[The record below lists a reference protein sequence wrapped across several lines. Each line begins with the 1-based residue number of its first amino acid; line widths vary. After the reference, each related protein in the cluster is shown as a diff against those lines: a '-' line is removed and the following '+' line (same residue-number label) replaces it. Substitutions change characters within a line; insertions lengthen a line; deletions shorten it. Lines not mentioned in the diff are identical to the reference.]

1 VSRTTPCRS
10 SSTSSI
16 ISGYGRVEVFLASRG
31 CPTPPRAAAPAP
43 PPSSPAA
50 VASGLKRQHMRQ
62 ASLRGLGP
70 AAEVLLP
77 TREGRCKGNP
87 HVNVAGTDED
97 GRAQSSCSS
106 RGILL
111 LATLGLKR
119 VRQACEALGLLQRSC
134 FQRGKAVAKGTHRLT
149 SRAQMRTGGHRAV
162 AALGASSFSRPW
174 G

>member
-1 VSRTTPCRS
+1 MSRTTPCRS

-16 ISGYGRVEVFLASRG
+16 ISGYGHVEVFLASQG
-31 CPTPPRAAAPAP
+31 CPTPPRTAAPAP

-50 VASGLKRQHMRQ
+50 AASGLKRQHMRQ

-77 TREGRCKGNP
+77 TREGCCKGDP
-87 HVNVAGTDED
+87 PVNVACADEH
-97 GRAQSSCSS
+97 GRAWSSCSS

-119 VRQACEALGLLQRSC
+119 ATGAENVRAWA
-134 FQRGKAVAKGTHRLT
+134 RGRG
-149 SRAQMRTGGHRAV
+149 
-162 AALGASSFSRPW
+162 
-174 G
+174 